1 MASILCTTI
10 TLVLVAVAI
19 FLSYNVREVTNTL
32 ERELTI
38 VVYLDKETTEEQK
51 TEIQNDL
58 KTMDNVDNFQL
69 KTKEEWKAEM
79 KQESDTLE
87 TTLDYLEENPLLDSI
102 IVTVKNVDDLSETAD
117 KLREYD
123 FVSSA
128 EYGEGMVENIIG
140 IFDAVSLG
148 TIIMVIALI
157 CVTAFLIGKKNR
169 D

>member
-79 KQESDTLE
+79 KQESETLE
-87 TTLDYLEENPLLDSI
+87 TTLDYL
-102 IVTVKNVDDLSETAD
+102 
-117 KLREYD
+117 
-123 FVSSA
+123 
-128 EYGEGMVENIIG
+128 
-140 IFDAVSLG
+140 
-148 TIIMVIALI
+148 
-157 CVTAFLIGKKNR
+157 
-169 D
+169 